1 MAEASVDPAA
11 FETAPAG
18 PQSEAPLRPLT
29 LWLRHLICLVVPLT
43 TLGFALTG
51 PHRWYLA
58 PPWFLV
64 VVASVLVDNRA
75 GPERHQPAASLA
87 AWQFD
92 AVLYALAAVQLASVV
107 LIARMISLAGLWS
120 VDAFVAMLLAG
131 VNSGYSGIV
140 VAHELIHRRERR
152 HQLLGRL
159 ILCTVMYEHFFTEH
173 VRGHHAR
180 VGTRQDPATARFG
193 ESYRRFW
200 RRTVPAQFKSAW
212 RLEAKRLG
220 EENMKWWDARLLKS
234 RVVHGLIAE
243 WTLALAIFAVFG
255 WAAFV
260 VFLMQA
266 LGAVRLL
273 EAVNYFEHWGLER
286 SGRKVETIDSWDTE
300 SWFTLYTLV
309 GLSRHADHHA
319 HATRPY
325 QELRHFVESPKLPRG
340 YFGMVVM
347 VFVRNGRFRKLMTA
361 ELERRKLG
369 PFAEGTTRTADEPA
383 ESLA

>member
-1 MAEASVDPAA
+1 MAEASVHPASLQ
-11 FETAPAG
+11 TAPAG
-18 PQSEAPLRPLT
+18 SGSEAPLPALT
-29 LWLRHLICLVVPLT
+29 LWLRHSMCFVVPFT

-51 PHRWYLA
+51 PHRWYLSL
-58 PPWFLV
+58 PWFLV
-64 VVASVLVDNRA
+64 VVASVIIDNHA
-75 GPERHQPAASLA
+75 GPERHQPAASLS
-87 AWQFD
+87 AWPFD
-92 AVLYALAAVQLASVV
+92 AVLYVLAAIQLASVV
-107 LIARMISLAGLWS
+107 LVARLIARAGLWS
-120 VDAFVAMLLAG
+120 VDALVAMLLAG

-140 VAHELIHRRERR
+140 VAHELIHRPQRR

-180 VGTRQDPATARFG
+180 VGTPEDSATARFG

-200 RRTVPAQFKSAW
+200 RRTVPGQFKSAW

-220 EENMKWWDARLLKS
+220 DETMKWWDPRLLKS
-234 RVVHGLIAE
+234 RVVHGLVAE
-243 WTLALAIFAVFG
+243 WTLAFGILGVFG

-260 VFLMQA
+260 VFLAQA

-273 EAVNYFEHWGLER
+273 EAVNYFEHWGLQR
-286 SGRKVETIDSWDTE
+286 SRRKVETVDSWDTE

-325 QELRHFVESPKLPRG
+325 QELRHFADSPKLPRG

-347 VFVRNGRFRKLMTA
+347 VIVRNRTFRKLMTA

-369 PFAEGTTRTADEPA
+369 PFAEAPPA
-383 ESLA
+383 AGRV